1 MSFTSWLRNLRTVCQ
16 LGTTAGNGR
25 AAARSRPAARY
36 RPRVEVLEARTV
48 PSHTPL
54 PTAQP
59 NIVFIMTDDQEVA
72 SMQYMPRVQE
82 LLAAQGVTFENSFV
96 TSSICC
102 PSNVTALTGQY
113 NFNHGI
119 LNNLAPTG
127 GFQKFVDMRTDG
139 DPATQG
145 DESTLATWLDDAG
158 YNTARVGKYLVG
170 YPTDSTYVPPGWD
183 EWYNSYGGFTSYF
196 DYRLNE
202 NGTVVQYGAEEQ
214 DYITDV
220 FTDKAVDFINR
231 AEANDDQPFF
241 LQFIPTA
248 PHSGSLPNGPATPAP
263 RHAGM
268 FAGAQAPRTP
278 SFNEADVSDKPPP
291 IRNFP
296 LLTDAQIAAIDHEY
310 QTRLESLQ
318 SLDEGIARIIETL
331 AANGELENTYIVF
344 TSDNGYHLGQHRFL
358 NGKFQVY
365 EEDIRVPL
373 IIRGPGVEAGA
384 TRDQM
389 AVNIDLAPTMARWG
403 RATPD
408 RVMDGQSLT
417 PLLGPGG
424 ATQDWR
430 KDFLVELYRH
440 LPPAQNGDVIKAL
453 RTEHELYVEYR
464 SGPRE
469 LYDLRTDPYQLQN
482 IYATADPG
490 HITDLSRRL
499 AELAVSTGNPP
510 KIDSV
515 VINDGSDQR
524 SMVNSLT
531 ITFDRVV
538 TLDPGAFG
546 LQREDGSAV
555 GLNVET
561 SVVSGRTVAVLTFT
575 GSGII
580 GASLADG
587 GYTLT
592 IRGNHIR
599 DEVGRELDGDRDGNG
614 GGDRTDAFFRLFGD
628 SDGDRDV
635 DGLDRDLFRSAF
647 GKRAGDVGFLWYFDF
662 DGDGDVDGRDNGQ
675 FNRRFGKH

>member
-1 MSFTSWLRNLRTVCQ
+1 MWFHTFLKALKSRPPAAGRRRSSRRPTGCLKVESLEERTV
-16 LGTTAGNGR
+16 LS
-25 AAARSRPAARY
+25 AAR
-36 RPRVEVLEARTV
+36 
-48 PSHTPL
+48 
-54 PTAQP
+54 P
-59 NIVFIMTDDQEVA
+59 NIVFIMTDDQDLA
-72 SMQYMPRVQE
+72 TMQYMPHVQE

-113 NFNHGI
+113 TFNHGI
-119 LNNLAPTG
+119 LNNIPPDG

-183 EWYNSYGGFTSYF
+183 EWYNAFGGFTSYF
-196 DYRLNE
+196 NYRLNE

-220 FTDKAVDFINR
+220 FTSKAVDFINR

-241 LQFIPTA
+241 LQYTPTA
-248 PHSGSLPNGPATPAP
+248 PHADNIPQGPATAAP
-263 RHAGM
+263 RHVGM
-268 FAGAQAPRTP
+268 FAGVQAPRTP

-296 LLTDAQIAAIDHEY
+296 LLTTAQIAAIDHEY

-318 SLDEGIARIIETL
+318 SLDEGIAQIVETL
-331 AANGELENTYIVF
+331 AARGELENTYIVF

-358 NGKFQVY
+358 NGKFTAY

-373 IIRGPGVEAGA
+373 IIRGPGVVAGA
-384 TRDQM
+384 TVEQM

-403 RATPD
+403 QATPD

-417 PLLGPGG
+417 PLLGEG
-424 ATQDWR
+424 AENQNWR
-430 KDFLVELYRH
+430 KDFLVEIYRH
-440 LPPAQNGDVIKAL
+440 LPPAGNGEVIKAL
-453 RTEHELYVEYR
+453 RTEHEVYVEWK

-490 HITDLSRRL
+490 HVADLSARL
-499 AELAVSTGNPP
+499 AELAVSRGNPT
-510 KIDSV
+510 KIESV
-515 VINDGSDQR
+515 VVNDGSAQR
-524 SMVNSLT
+524 STVKSVT
-531 ITFDRVV
+531 VTFDRVV
-538 TLDPGAFG
+538 TFDPGAFQVIG
-546 LQREDGSAV
+546 QDGSAV
-555 GLNVET
+555 GLSVGI
-561 SVVSGRTVAVLTFT
+561 SVVDGRTVAVLTFT
-575 GSGII
+575 GSDVI
-580 GASLADG
+580 GGSLADG
-587 GYTLT
+587 TYTLT
-592 IRGNHIR
+592 VRGDHVR

-614 GGDRTDAFFRLFGD
+614 GGDRVDGFSRLFGD
-628 SDGDRDV
+628 GDGDGDV
-635 DGLDRDLFRSAF
+635 DAEDRDLFRSAF
-647 GKRAGDVGFLWYFDF
+647 ETGGTDAGYLWYFDF
-662 DGDGDVDGRDNGQ
+662 DADGDVDGIDNGQ
-675 FNRRFGKH
+675 FSRRFGQL